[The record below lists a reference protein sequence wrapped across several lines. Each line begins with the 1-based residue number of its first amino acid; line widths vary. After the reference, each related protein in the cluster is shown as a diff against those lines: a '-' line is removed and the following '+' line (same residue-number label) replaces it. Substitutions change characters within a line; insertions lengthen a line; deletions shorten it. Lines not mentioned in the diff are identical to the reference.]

1 MQFETDAV
9 VDLLRQRSA
18 ITLSCSL
25 VGEFRQVVGLELDAV
40 DLIIA
45 TQFLNLLLALLWGQG
60 VLAVLIA
67 GELLIELLFREL
79 LAPLLFCAK
88 RFRDGEERH
97 NGVGIQTVGLHLI

>member
-1 MQFETDAV
+1 MQFEANAV
-9 VDLLRQRSA
+9 VDLLRQRRAIAFGSA
-18 ITLSCSL
+18 L

-40 DLIIA
+40 DLIVA
-45 TQFLNLLLALLWGQG
+45 TQFLDLLLALLWGQG

-97 NGVGIQTVGLHLI
+97 DGVGIQTVGLHLI